1 MIKTEMITETL
12 IRTWSD
18 AGVYIKGGNPE
29 GLYTEAIDPV
39 SAGRT
44 YVETDIPI
52 DTDPEDEATV
62 EDYQAALEKMGVDLN
77 EENGTE

>member
-1 MIKTEMITETL
+1 MIKTEMVTDTL

-18 AGVYIKGGNPE
+18 EGFYIKGGNPE
-29 GLYTEAIDPV
+29 GLYIEAIDPV

-44 YVETDIPI
+44 YVETNIPI

-62 EDYQAALEKMGVDLN
+62 EHYQAALEKMGVDLN